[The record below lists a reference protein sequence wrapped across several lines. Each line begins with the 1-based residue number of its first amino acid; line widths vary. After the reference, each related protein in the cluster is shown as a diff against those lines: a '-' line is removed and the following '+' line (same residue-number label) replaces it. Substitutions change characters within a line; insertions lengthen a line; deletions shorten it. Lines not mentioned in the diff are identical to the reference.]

1 MSYVH
6 FTLDSNKNKNKC
18 SILNVSESTETPS
31 PIISRR
37 HFTSKM
43 ISGDTT
49 SNIQNGVRQDAFGNY
64 ISKGKK
70 CYKVS
75 FVDNVSNKKLTE
87 VILIE
92 RVEEKQITNK
102 ANCDCET
109 GCLLI

>member
-6 FTLDSNKNKNKC
+6 FTLGSNREKKKC
-18 SILNVSESTETPS
+18 SILNVSESTEILS
-31 PIISRR
+31 PMISRR